1 MKFLWEFSTLSFYRW
16 RWGFI
21 TRLKHDWNF
30 KCVAFLNNVF
40 FDMSSA
46 RFLLFSLAST
56 MKMSKSYATVS
67 RTIIF
72 ITRFSKKWLMKFDYE
87 EIFGLSVSI
96 TFAVDNFLFLNRLW
110 VFILFSIFCC
120 RSQTFYEFFSLSLF
134 SSPSVSNLYR
144 WFHFHFLLFST
155 KNNPGIFLGCTHTF
169 EASQFTCKLR
179 RFNCKLSN

>member
-1 MKFLWEFSTLSFYRW
+1 MYFSTCHLHDFCCFPWHLQW
-16 RWGFI
+16 RWV
-21 TRLKHDWNF
+21 K
-30 KCVAFLNNVF
+30 VMQPQV
-40 FDMSSA
+40 A
-46 RFLLFSLAST
+46 RFF
-56 MKMSKSYATVS
+56 
-67 RTIIF
+67 F

-144 WFHFHFLLFST
+144 WFHFHFLLLST